1 MWQTKYASAVP
12 KNLGVEVN
20 FRPCSEGYFLSRHPQ
35 SVLLRITFESYKV
48 QLRRSKHDGQK
59 WISHNNFSCEKGF
72 SADFVSRRDTCCMY
86 GSVLHWSKKNCELT
100 CGILTRLYLD
110 FKQVFFNINY
120 FFQIQIFHQ
129 VLMMCWFYTM

>member
-1 MWQTKYASAVP
+1 MINDFDFFLLFFLNFCSILLCFKLLWSNCQWEANDTLPVSMTTCNLMIFFKSAH
-12 KNLGVEVN
+12 L
-20 FRPCSEGYFLSRHPQ
+20 
-35 SVLLRITFESYKV
+35 I
-48 QLRRSKHDGQK
+48 RSNISNGQK
-59 WISHNNFSCEKGF
+59 WVSHNNFSCEKGF

-120 FFQIQIFHQ
+120 FFQIQIFH
-129 VLMMCWFYTM
+129 